1 MLMMEY
7 SMYIAFLKAANAA
20 IGAEN
25 VKIRS
30 IKEEKVAGNMA
41 ITFGI
46 EVSGMPTDYVSR
58 ADLLAKSIVR
68 ATRIA
73 SVMNTLKIGY
83 YYGDSDAIT
92 ESSMDALITSY
103 KCLFMAYVNEME
115 R

>member
-1 MLMMEY
+1 MRMEY
-7 SMYIAFLKAANAA
+7 NMYIAYLKAANAT
-20 IGAEN
+20 IGVEN

-30 IKEEKVAGNMA
+30 LKEEKVNGDRLV
-41 ITFGI
+41 TFGI
-46 EVSGMPTDYVSR
+46 EVSGIPTDYVSK
-58 ADLLAKSIVR
+58 ANQLARSIVR

-73 SVMNTLKIGY
+73 SVMNTLKIEY

-92 ESSMDALITSY
+92 ESGMDALITSY